1 MFVWLLVCSLVRSN
15 VQILSIT
22 KSTDES
28 KHSNWLIELSVRFL
42 LRKSY
47 GWLHDMSV
55 SEHIRI
61 GGLHQAVSTRTTT
74 ATSISLVA
82 RTEVKIYDEF
92 GLRTRENGLEAPQ
105 ISQPNPATTAPPLF
119 YLTFLSTA
127 SQPNSM
133 PLSENENEHSTES
146 TKGLAALYTTQSD
159 TLGTKL
165 EAALPSSAPSST
177 PRKSPTRPPTRLPA
191 PTTAL
196 LPTIQSTFQPTQR
209 TSARPRVRPTAQPTP
224 QPTPSHYQPSSQ
236 PTGQPTG
243 QPTARPS
250 TQPTAQ
256 PTGQPT
262 SQPTAQPAGQPS
274 THPFYWN
281 SQINKFPPT
290 LKPSMRPSIKPSIS
304 PTQKTFEPTQKTSS
318 PSIIR
323 SPSPSLSP
331 TFEPSITNSFLSPSN
346 GIIVTSQQP
355 SGIIIRANSVRTD
368 TSTESMSVT
377 TRSAIG
383 VVVGFC
389 FICLLAFIIR
399 R

>member
-1 MFVWLLVCSLVRSN
+1 
-15 VQILSIT
+15 
-22 KSTDES
+22 
-28 KHSNWLIELSVRFL
+28 
-42 LRKSY
+42 
-47 GWLHDMSV
+47 MSV
-55 SEHIRI
+55 SEYIRI

-74 ATSISLVA
+74 TTSISLIA
-82 RTEVKIYDEF
+82 CTEVKSYERF
-92 GLRTRENGLEAPQ
+92 GLRTRQNGLET
-105 ISQPNPATTAPPLF
+105 SQTSRPNPAPTAPPLF

-133 PLSENENEHSTES
+133 PLSENEHSTEP
-146 TKGLAALYTTQSD
+146 TMGQLAASYTTKSD
-159 TLGTKL
+159 TLGAKL
-165 EAALPSSAPSST
+165 EAALSSSAPSST

-191 PTTAL
+191 PTSAL
-196 LPTIQSTFQPTQR
+196 LPTIRSTFQPTQR

-224 QPTPSHYQPSSQ
+224 QPAIQPSSQ

-262 SQPTAQPAGQPS
+262 NQPTAQPTGQPS
-274 THPFYWN
+274 THPFHFN
-281 SQINKFPPT
+281 SQTNKFFPT
-290 LKPSMRPSIKPSIS
+290 LRPSMRPSVKPSVS
-304 PTQKTFEPTQKTSS
+304 PTQKTFEPIQETSS

-323 SPSPSLSP
+323 SPPPSLLP
-331 TFEPSITNSFLSPSN
+331 TFEPSITNSLLSPSSN

-355 SGIIIRANSVRTD
+355 SGVIRANSVRTD

-383 VVVGFC
+383 VVVGLC